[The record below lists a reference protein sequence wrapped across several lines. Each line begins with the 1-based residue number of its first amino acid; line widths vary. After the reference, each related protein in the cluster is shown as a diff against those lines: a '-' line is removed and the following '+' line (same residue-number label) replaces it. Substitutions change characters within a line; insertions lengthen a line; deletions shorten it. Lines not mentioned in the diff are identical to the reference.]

1 MAKNQKPKKDS
12 LITLTRKYAN
22 NHNECVK
29 FFFKMKWP
37 VGFYCEKCGHQHYL
51 LSNTIFQDN
60 KLDLYKL
67 ILGMYLFFTANKGLS
82 AIELANEL
90 EINYK
95 TALLLC
101 RKCRILMSQSNS
113 EKILD
118 SFFYE
123 ADVAYIG
130 SKSKEEHKQ
139 GVATEQQPFLVMLS
153 TDKENKYPNFL
164 KLMPVAVDSTNNIVR
179 FISKK
184 AILSKERILNTD
196 GKTTFLGL
204 TDKITLKSEKI
215 LYDEENHRLYWLN
228 VLIGDI
234 KNNITGIYHGITK
247 REMPLFL
254 NEQEYRFNH
263 RNMRKTVMDKIKKY
277 LQKSFPISH
286 RQIVYILNISAPHFS

>member
-12 LITLTRKYAN
+12 LTRKYAN

-67 ILGMYLFFTANKGLS
+67 ILGMYLFFTANKGFS

-153 TDKENKYPNFL
+153 TDKEINIQNF
-164 KLMPVAVDSTNNIVR
+164 
-179 FISKK
+179 
-184 AILSKERILNTD
+184 
-196 GKTTFLGL
+196 
-204 TDKITLKSEKI
+204 
-215 LYDEENHRLYWLN
+215 
-228 VLIGDI
+228 
-234 KNNITGIYHGITK
+234 
-247 REMPLFL
+247 
-254 NEQEYRFNH
+254 
-263 RNMRKTVMDKIKKY
+263 
-277 LQKSFPISH
+277 
-286 RQIVYILNISAPHFS
+286 

>member
-1 MAKNQKPKKDS
+1 MARNQKPKKDS
-12 LITLTRKYAN
+12 LITLTKKYAN
-22 NHNECVK
+22 NHDECVK
-29 FFFKMKWP
+29 YFFKMKWP
-37 VGFYCEKCGHQHYL
+37 VGFYCEKCGCTHYYSIKRGDVFQCKECGHQHYL

-153 TDKENKYPNFL
+153 TDKENKYPKFL
-164 KLMPVAVDSTNNIVR
+164 NSYGYKISYIPYENQNETIILQENQMISGNNVDG
-179 FISKK
+179 F
-184 AILSKERILNTD
+184 ILSERV
-196 GKTTFLGL
+196 
-204 TDKITLKSEKI
+204 S
-215 LYDEENHRLYWLN
+215 DE
-228 VLIGDI
+228 
-234 KNNITGIYHGITK
+234 
-247 REMPLFL
+247 
-254 NEQEYRFNH
+254 
-263 RNMRKTVMDKIKKY
+263 
-277 LQKSFPISH
+277 
-286 RQIVYILNISAPHFS
+286 